1 MTDTSVIPPV
11 GQTTPTDI
19 TNDSLGRVYSCLMF
33 ILVSAVAVA
42 AVFPNLGPLL
52 SLIGALSLSLVG
64 LIFPAVIE
72 TLVYWDHPGLGPYH
86 WRLWKNVAISLFGL
100 VGLVTG
106 TMTSLQEFGH

>member
-1 MTDTSVIPPV
+1 
-11 GQTTPTDI
+11 
-19 TNDSLGRVYSCLMF
+19 MF
-33 ILVSAVAVA
+33 TFVLAVAVA

-72 TLVYWDHPGLGPYH
+72 TLVYWDHPGLGSYH